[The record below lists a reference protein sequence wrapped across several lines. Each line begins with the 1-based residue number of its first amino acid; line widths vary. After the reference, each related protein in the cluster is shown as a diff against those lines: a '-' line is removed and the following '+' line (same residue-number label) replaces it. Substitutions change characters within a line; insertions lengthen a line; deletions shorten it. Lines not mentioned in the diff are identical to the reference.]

1 MIAMHAITLSVKKNL
16 ILSVIPGKDKLS
28 PAIVEELGTLTYPP
42 ETPVAAF

>member
-16 ILSVIPGKDKLS
+16 ILLIPGKDKLS
-28 PAIVEELGTLTYPP
+28 PAIVEELGTLIYPP